1 MKVSVNWLREYVD
14 IDLSAD
20 PTRSGAARRIAEI
33 LMNLGLPC
41 EGIEQGVDDA
51 VIDVEVTSNR
61 GDCLS
66 HIGIARELA
75 AATGKTLRLPEV
87 KLQEMDRPA
96 SEFISV
102 EIREPAACGRYAA
115 RVIEG
120 VRIGPSPDWMVRR
133 LEAVGMRSVN
143 NVVDATNY
151 AMMETGQPPH
161 AFDYATIEGKK
172 IIVRK
177 AVPGEQ
183 LVSIDGTQCELTP
196 DMLVIADARRPVA
209 LAGVMGG
216 LQTEVTDTTTTIL
229 LEDAWFDPVSIRTTS
244 RRLSLP
250 SEASFRFERIVDI
263 ERLEWASQRTAQLIV
278 QLAGGRVAK
287 GIVDAY
293 PRRPQPKPVRMRPAR
308 LNKLL
313 GIEIPQEAALRI
325 LTALQFEPHLEGDS
339 IVCTSPTW
347 RSDISREVDLI
358 EEVARVYGYDK
369 VGTCRRIQIEAR
381 PADARQKLC
390 EAVGAFLNGCGYYET
405 VNVTF
410 VDRGAADLFAGAG
423 AGHLAVRD
431 VTRKTGNLLRRTLLI
446 SLLEVL
452 RTNVNARN
460 LPCRIYEMA
469 DTFVPAGAK
478 DSLPQERTKVALVTD
493 EGLRP
498 LRGAVESLIRSLHRT
513 VDVRFEPAKL
523 AWAEVGARILAN
535 GREIGQAGVFSD
547 AVRQKY
553 DFKDLTPCGAELDFE
568 ELMALESGPIKIR
581 PIPRFPAVDRDLSIL
596 VSEQTAWDGIAKAV
610 ESVAPPELEDIR
622 FVDIYRGKGIAP
634 GKKSV
639 TLSLRFRDEDGT
651 LTHDAVDRHQAAI
664 LESLAKA
671 VGAELRTV

>member
-1 MKVSVNWLREYVD
+1 MKVSVNWLRDYVD
-14 IDLSAD
+14 IDISGD
-20 PTRSGAARRIAEI
+20 PTRSGAAGRIAEI

-41 EGIEQGVDDA
+41 EGIEQSADDA

-87 KLQEMDRPA
+87 KLAEMDRPA
-96 SEFISV
+96 SDFVSV
-102 EIREPAACGRYAA
+102 EIREPAACGRYTA

-120 VRIGPSPDWMVRR
+120 VKIGPSPDWVVKR

-161 AFDYATIEGKK
+161 AFDYATIGGRQ

-177 AVPGEQ
+177 AAPGEQ
-183 LVSIDGTQCELTP
+183 LVSIDGTQCELTGQ
-196 DMLVIADARRPVA
+196 MLVIADAQRPVA

-216 LQTEVTDTTTTIL
+216 LKTEVTDATTTIL
-229 LEDAWFDPVSIRTTS
+229 LEDAWFDPVTIRTTS
-244 RRLSLP
+244 RRLALP

-263 ERLEWASQRTAQLIV
+263 ERIEWASQRTAQLIV
-278 QLAGGRVAK
+278 EWAGGRIARGV
-287 GIVDAY
+287 VDAY
-293 PRRPQPKPVRMRPAR
+293 PRRPQPRQVRMRPSR
-308 LNKLL
+308 LSKLL
-313 GIEIPQEAALRI
+313 GIDVPQESAMKILAALR
-325 LTALQFEPHLEGDS
+325 FEPRLEGGE

-347 RSDISREVDLI
+347 RSDIWREVDLI

-369 VGTCRRIQIEAR
+369 VGTRRRIQIEAR
-381 PADARQKLC
+381 PADARQKFSQ
-390 EAVGAFLNGCGYYET
+390 AVGTFLNGCGYYET

-410 VDRGAADLFAGAG
+410 VDRSVADLFVAPG

-431 VTRKTGNLLRRTLLI
+431 VTRKTGNLLRQTLLT
-446 SLLEVL
+446 SLLDVL
-452 RTNVNARN
+452 KTNVNARN

-469 DTFVPAGAK
+469 DTFVPSGRK
-478 DSLPQERTKVALVTD
+478 DSLPRERMKVALVTD
-493 EGLRP
+493 GSLRG
-498 LRGAVESLIRSLHRT
+498 LRGAAEGLIHSINRT
-513 VDVRFEPAKL
+513 ADVRFEPAEL
-523 AWAEVGARILAN
+523 VWAQVGARILAN
-535 GREIGQAGVFSD
+535 GREIGLAGVFSD
-547 AVRQKY
+547 AIRQKF

-568 ELMALESGPIKIR
+568 ELMALRSGPIRIGT
-581 PIPRFPAVDRDLSIL
+581 IPRFPAIDRDLSIL
-596 VSEQTAWDGIAKAV
+596 VSEQTAWSQIAQAV
-610 ESVAPPELEDIR
+610 ASAAPAELEETR

-634 GKKSV
+634 GRKSV

-651 LTHDAVDRHQAAI
+651 LTHEAVDRYQATI
-664 LESLAKA
+664 LDSLGKA
-671 VGAELRTV
+671 VGAELRTQ